1 MLQER
6 VERLAG
12 VGAFIVKEGN
22 PNLFL
27 AITEGHFNRLT
38 NKIAGMIS
46 APFETIEE
54 EDDRDH
60 KRALERIF
68 KKVGYK
74 GEEEL
79 CILQGDIKLPEELE
93 KAKLCIVQLTKGV
106 WLHAYLLHASA
117 DLAVGRGKEADVMD
131 EPQLVSVDEV
141 LNFERGDNRF
151 RFRPGM
157 VEIVRNYLSYL
168 ADPEN
173 HIPQIYFEP
182 VNSIPTSVFDLVGL
196 GASQTEVLS
205 QLYLEHLRLTGS
217 PALVH
222 SQ

>member
-1 MLQER
+1 M
-6 VERLAG
+6 ERLAG
-12 VGAFIVKEGN
+12 VGAFIVKESN

-27 AITEGHFNRLT
+27 AITEGYSNRLT

-46 APFETIEE
+46 APFETIK
-54 EDDRDH
+54 EDDRNH

-79 CILQGDIKLPEELE
+79 CILQGDIKVPEELE
-93 KAKLCIVQLTKGV
+93 KAKLCIVQLTEGV
-106 WLHAYLLHASA
+106 WLHAYLLYASA
-117 DLAVGRGKEADVMD
+117 DLVVGKGKEADVID
-131 EPQLVSVDEV
+131 EPQLVSIDEV
-141 LNFERGDNRF
+141 LDFERGGNGF

-157 VEIVRNYLSYL
+157 VEIVKNYLSYL
-168 ADPEN
+168 TDPEN
-173 HIPQIYFEP
+173 HIPQIYLEP
-182 VNSIPTSVFDLVGL
+182 VNSIPTSVFDLVGS
-196 GASQTEVLS
+196 GVSQTEVWS
-205 QLYLEHLRLTGS
+205 QLYFEHLRLAGS